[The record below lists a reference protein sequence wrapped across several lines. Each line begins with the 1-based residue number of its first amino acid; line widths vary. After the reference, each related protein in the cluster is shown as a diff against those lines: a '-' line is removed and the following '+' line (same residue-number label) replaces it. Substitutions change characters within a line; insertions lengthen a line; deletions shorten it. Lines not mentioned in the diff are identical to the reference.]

1 MTLRV
6 SGKNLAIG
14 EALRTHVHARIDGVV
29 AKYHAGLPTGHVT
42 IEPEGSGYRAD
53 CTLFLKAGITLQV
66 EAVAHDPYASFDK
79 AADRIER
86 RLRDH
91 RKRTQT
97 RFVEAGS
104 AGIDGAGRAGAE
116 DAPAEETVQGGDDIA
131 ASGVGGGEANFPA
144 VVAESPD
151 SFEEMT
157 VAAAVRAL
165 DATDC
170 PVVVFRF
177 DRDRRINIVYRRP
190 DGNIGWIDPTAPSA
204 QPIAAGPSQSLG

>member
-14 EALRTHVHARIDGVV
+14 EALRTHVHARIDGIV
-29 AKYHAGLPTGHVT
+29 AKYRAGLPTGHVT

-91 RKRTQT
+91 RKRAQG
-97 RFVEAGS
+97 RFVEADAAGPGGS
-104 AGIDGAGRAGAE
+104 NGAEASDAGAGGSDGAARQADGE
-116 DAPAEETVQGGDDIA
+116 
-131 ASGVGGGEANFPA
+131 EANFPA
-144 VVAESPD
+144 VVAETSD
-151 SFEEMT
+151 AFEEMT

-165 DATDC
+165 DATAC

-190 DGNIGWIDPTAPSA
+190 DGNIGWIDPLPPSVRSA
-204 QPIAAGPSQSLG
+204 EAGQSQPVTRS

>member
-14 EALRTHVHARIDGVV
+14 EALRTHVHSRIDGVV
-29 AKYHAGLPTGHVT
+29 AKYHAGSPSGHVT

-66 EAVAHDPYASFDK
+66 EAVAHEVYASFDK

-91 RKRTQT
+91 KKRIVGHHPEPSVGDLLEPESEPTALSI
-97 RFVEAGS
+97 EAS
-104 AGIDGAGRAGAE
+104 EPI
-116 DAPAEETVQGGDDIA
+116 PEET
-131 ASGVGGGEANFPA
+131 FPA
-144 VVAESPD
+144 VVAEHAHD
-151 SFEEMT
+151 IKEMT

-165 DATDC
+165 ETADC
-170 PVVVFRF
+170 PVMVFRYAEN
-177 DRDRRINIVYRRP
+177 RRINLVYRRA
-190 DGNIGWIDPTAPSA
+190 DGHIGWLDP
-204 QPIAAGPSQSLG
+204 LGASNGRSG

>member
-14 EALRTHVHARIDGVV
+14 EALRTHVHSRMDGVV
-29 AKYHAGLPTGHVT
+29 AKYHAGSPTGHVT

-66 EAVAHDPYASFDK
+66 EAIAHEPYASFDK

-91 RKRTQT
+91 RKRQQG
-97 RFVEAGS
+97 RHG
-104 AGIDGAGRAGAE
+104 DGRAGEIDASVAEALALPPLEQIE
-116 DAPAEETVQGGDDIA
+116 DAAEPGEETT
-131 ASGVGGGEANFPA
+131 FPA
-144 VVAESPD
+144 VVAEHAAGVR
-151 SFEEMT
+151 EMT

-165 DATDC
+165 DDTDC
-170 PVVVFRF
+170 PVVVFRYAHN
-177 DRDRRINIVYRRP
+177 RRINIVYRRP
-190 DGNIGWIDPTAPSA
+190 DGNIGWIDPLGTANGHSA
-204 QPIAAGPSQSLG
+204 